1 MKTVQ
6 INLWLAIF
14 LSIVLLL
21 DCQKTLSSEEEGLSA
36 LLPTASE
43 IDNWKRNLDF
53 EEYKGEDLF
62 FYINGGAEIYHEYGF
77 ERVIVQDY
85 QNLNGRSASLEV
97 YKMSSPDSAYGMY
110 TFKSSGKGQ
119 ELNVGHGCKLQDYY
133 LNFWKGQYLVT
144 ITGFDAETE
153 TIDGLKSIA
162 NVVDKKIR
170 TQANAEM
177 PVIYS
182 RLPQEDLDA
191 QSIKYFKG
199 NLGLVNSY
207 PFANTDI
214 FKIQEGIKGTY
225 SDGYDIYILEYKD
238 AEASQ
243 MAFDSAK
250 KDFKDAVKYQNVAA
264 GQDHIKLEDDSGIQ
278 IVVQPYRTFIL
289 IVLSANS
296 SHQSNQI
303 LKNLQDHL
311 NRIIHKSC

>member
-1 MKTVQ
+1 MKSVK
-6 INLWLAIF
+6 INLWLTIF
-14 LSIVLLL
+14 LSLVLFL
-21 DCQKTLSSEEEGLSA
+21 DSQNATSRAEEGLSA

-85 QNLNGRSASLEV
+85 QNRNGRSASLEV
-97 YKMSSPDSAYGMY
+97 YKMSSADSAYGMY

-191 QSIKYFKG
+191 QSVKYFMG

-225 SDGYDIYILEYKD
+225 SDGYDIYILEYKN

-243 MAFDSAK
+243 MAFDNAK
-250 KDFKDAVKYQNVAA
+250 KEFKDAVKYQNITA
-264 GQDHIKLEDDSGIQ
+264 GQDHIEIEDDSGIQ
-278 IVVQPYRTFIL
+278 IVVQPYHTFIL
-289 IVLSANS
+289 IVLGT
-296 SHQSNQI
+296 QSPEQATQI
-303 LKNLQDHL
+303 LENLKNHI
-311 NRIIHKSC
+311 N

>member
-6 INLWLAIF
+6 IIFCLAIF
-14 LSIVLLL
+14 SSLVLFLN
-21 DCQKTLSSEEEGLSA
+21 CQNAASHEEEGLRA

-43 IDNWKRNLDF
+43 IDNWERYLDF

-85 QNLNGRSASLEV
+85 KSPNGRSASLEV

-144 ITGFDAETE
+144 ITGFDAEKE

-162 NVVDKKIR
+162 NAVDKKIR

-182 RLPQEDLDA
+182 RLPQKDLET
-191 QSIKYFKG
+191 QSVKYFKG

-214 FKIQEGIKGTY
+214 FKIQDGIKGTY
-225 SDGYDIYILEYKD
+225 LAGYDIYILEYKN

-243 MAFDSAK
+243 RAFDSAK
-250 KDFKDAVKYQNVAA
+250 KDFKTAVKYQNVTA
-264 GQDHIKLEDDSGIQ
+264 GQDRIELEDDSGIQ
-278 IVVQPYRTFIL
+278 IVVQPYRNFIL
-289 IVLSANS
+289 IVLGTKSPERAY
-296 SHQSNQI
+296 QI
-303 LKNLQDHL
+303 LKDLRNHL
-311 NRIIHKSC
+311 N

>member
-1 MKTVQ
+1 
-6 INLWLAIF
+6 
-14 LSIVLLL
+14 L
-21 DCQKTLSSEEEGLSA
+21 DCQNASSREEEGLSL

-43 IDNWKRNLDF
+43 IDNWERNLDF

-85 QNLNGRSASLEV
+85 QNQNGRSASLEV

-119 ELNVGHGCKLQDYY
+119 ELTVGHGCKLQDYY

-144 ITGFDAETE
+144 ITGFDAEKE

-162 NVVDKKIR
+162 NVVDKKIQ

-177 PVIYS
+177 PVIHS

-191 QSIKYFKG
+191 QSVKYFKG

-225 SDGYDIYILEYKD
+225 SNGYDIYILEYKD

-243 MAFDSAK
+243 MAFDSVK
-250 KDFKDAVKYQNVAA
+250 KDFKDTVKYQNVTI
-264 GQDHIKLEDDSGIQ
+264 GQDRIELEDDSGIQ
-278 IVVQPYRTFIL
+278 IVVQPYRSFIL
-289 IVLSANS
+289 IVLGTKSPA
-296 SHQSNQI
+296 QATQI
-303 LKNLQDHL
+303 LKNLKNHI
-311 NRIIHKSC
+311 N

>member
-1 MKTVQ
+1 
-6 INLWLAIF
+6 
-14 LSIVLLL
+14 
-21 DCQKTLSSEEEGLSA
+21 
-36 LLPTASE
+36 
-43 IDNWKRNLDF
+43 
-53 EEYKGEDLF
+53 DLF

-85 QNLNGRSASLEV
+85 QNRNGRSASLEV

-119 ELNVGHGCKLQDYY
+119 ELTVGHGCKLQDYY

-144 ITGFDAETE
+144 ITGFDSEKE

-162 NVVDKKIR
+162 NVVDKKIQ
-170 TQANAEM
+170 TQVNAEM

-225 SDGYDIYILEYKD
+225 LNGYDIYILEYKD

-243 MAFDSAK
+243 MAFDSVK
-250 KDFKDAVKYQNVAA
+250 KDFKDTAKYQNVTT
-264 GQDHIKLEDDSGIQ
+264 GQDHIELEDDSGIQ
-278 IVVQPYRTFIL
+278 IVVQPYRSFIL
-289 IVLSANS
+289 IVLGTKSPA
-296 SHQSNQI
+296 QATQI
-303 LKNLQDHL
+303 LKNLKNHI
-311 NRIIHKSC
+311 N

>member
-14 LSIVLLL
+14 LSLVLSL
-21 DCQKTLSSEEEGLSA
+21 DCQNASSHEEEGLSL

-43 IDNWKRNLDF
+43 IDNWERNLDF

-85 QNLNGRSASLEV
+85 QNRNGRSASLEV

-119 ELNVGHGCKLQDYY
+119 ELTVGHGCKLQDYY

-144 ITGFDAETE
+144 ITGFDAEKE

-162 NVVDKKIR
+162 NVVDKKIQ

-177 PVIYS
+177 PVIHS

-191 QSIKYFKG
+191 QSVKYFKG

-225 SDGYDIYILEYKD
+225 SNGYDIYILEYKD

-243 MAFDSAK
+243 MAFDSVK
-250 KDFKDAVKYQNVAA
+250 KDFKDTVKYQNVTI
-264 GQDHIKLEDDSGIQ
+264 GQDRIELEDDSGIQ
-278 IVVQPYRTFIL
+278 IVVQPYRSFIL
-289 IVLSANS
+289 IVLGTKSPA
-296 SHQSNQI
+296 QATQI
-303 LKNLQDHL
+303 LKNLKNHI
-311 NRIIHKSC
+311 N

>member
-6 INLWLAIF
+6 IIFCLAIF
-14 LSIVLLL
+14 SSLVLFLN
-21 DCQKTLSSEEEGLSA
+21 CQNVSSHEEEGLRA

-43 IDNWKRNLDF
+43 IDNWERYLDF

-85 QNLNGRSASLEV
+85 KSPNGRSASLEI

-119 ELNVGHGCKLQDYY
+119 ELNVGQECKLQDYY

-144 ITGFDAETE
+144 ITGFDAEKE

-162 NVVDKKIR
+162 NAMDKKIR

-177 PVIYS
+177 PVICS
-182 RLPQEDLDA
+182 RLPQEDLDR
-191 QSIKYFKG
+191 QNIKYFKG

-214 FKIQEGIKGTY
+214 LKIQEGIKGTY
-225 SDGYDIYILEYKD
+225 SAGYDIYILEYKD
-238 AEASQ
+238 AESSQ
-243 MAFDSAK
+243 RAFDSAK
-250 KDFKDAVKYQNVAA
+250 KDFKAAVKYQNVTT
-264 GQDHIKLEDDSGIQ
+264 GQDRIELEDDSGIQ

-289 IVLSANS
+289 IVLGTKSPERA
-296 SHQSNQI
+296 NQI
-303 LKNLQDHL
+303 LKNLKAHL
-311 NRIIHKSC
+311 KDGN

>member
-14 LSIVLLL
+14 LSLVLSL
-21 DCQKTLSSEEEGLSA
+21 DCQNASSREEEGLSL

-43 IDNWKRNLDF
+43 IDNWERNLDF

-85 QNLNGRSASLEV
+85 QNRNGRSASLEV

-119 ELNVGHGCKLQDYY
+119 ELTVGHGCKLQDYY

-144 ITGFDAETE
+144 ITGFDSEKE

-162 NVVDKKIR
+162 NVVDKKIQ

-177 PVIYS
+177 PVIHS

-191 QSIKYFKG
+191 QSVKYFKG

-225 SDGYDIYILEYKD
+225 SNGYDIYILEYKD

-243 MAFDSAK
+243 MAFDSVK
-250 KDFKDAVKYQNVAA
+250 KDFKDAVKYQNVTT
-264 GQDHIKLEDDSGIQ
+264 GQGHIELEDDSGTQ
-278 IVVQPYRTFIL
+278 IVVQPYRSFIL
-289 IVLSANS
+289 IVLGTKSPA
-296 SHQSNQI
+296 QATQI
-303 LKNLQDHL
+303 LKNLKNHI
-311 NRIIHKSC
+311 N

>member
-1 MKTVQ
+1 MKSVK
-6 INLWLAIF
+6 INLWLTIF
-14 LSIVLLL
+14 LSLVLFL
-21 DCQKTLSSEEEGLSA
+21 DSQNATSRAEEGLSA

-85 QNLNGRSASLEV
+85 QNRNGRSASLEV
-97 YKMSSPDSAYGMY
+97 YKMSSADSAYGMY

-191 QSIKYFKG
+191 QSVKYFMG

-225 SDGYDIYILEYKD
+225 SDGYDIYILEYKN

-250 KDFKDAVKYQNVAA
+250 KEFKDAVKYQNITA
-264 GQDHIKLEDDSGIQ
+264 GQDHIEIEDDSGIQ
-278 IVVQPYRTFIL
+278 IVVQPYHTFIL
-289 IVLSANS
+289 IVLGT
-296 SHQSNQI
+296 QSPEQATQI
-303 LKNLQDHL
+303 LENLKNHI
-311 NRIIHKSC
+311 N

>member
-14 LSIVLLL
+14 LSLVLSL
-21 DCQKTLSSEEEGLSA
+21 DCQNASSREEEGLSL

-43 IDNWKRNLDF
+43 IDNWERNLDF

-85 QNLNGRSASLEV
+85 QNRNGRSASLEV

-119 ELNVGHGCKLQDYY
+119 ELTVGHGCKLQDYY

-144 ITGFDAETE
+144 ITGFDAEKE

-162 NVVDKKIR
+162 NVVDKKIQ

-191 QSIKYFKG
+191 QSVKYFKG

-225 SDGYDIYILEYKD
+225 LNGYDIYILEYKD

-243 MAFDSAK
+243 MAFDSVK
-250 KDFKDAVKYQNVAA
+250 KDFKDTVKYQNVTT
-264 GQDHIKLEDDSGIQ
+264 GQDRIELEDDSGIQ
-278 IVVQPYRTFIL
+278 IVVQPYRSFIL
-289 IVLSANS
+289 IVLGTKSPA
-296 SHQSNQI
+296 QATQI
-303 LKNLQDHL
+303 LKNLKNHI
-311 NRIIHKSC
+311 N

>member
-1 MKTVQ
+1 M
-6 INLWLAIF
+6 
-14 LSIVLLL
+14 
-21 DCQKTLSSEEEGLSA
+21 DCQNASSREEEGLSL

-43 IDNWKRNLDF
+43 IDNWERNLDF

-85 QNLNGRSASLEV
+85 QNRNGRSASLEV

-119 ELNVGHGCKLQDYY
+119 ELTVGHGCKLQDYY

-144 ITGFDAETE
+144 ITGFDAEKE

-162 NVVDKKIR
+162 NVVDKKIQ

-177 PVIYS
+177 PVIHS

-191 QSIKYFKG
+191 QSVKYFKG

-225 SDGYDIYILEYKD
+225 SNGYDIYILEYKD

-243 MAFDSAK
+243 MAFDSVK
-250 KDFKDAVKYQNVAA
+250 KDFKDTVKYQNVTI
-264 GQDHIKLEDDSGIQ
+264 GQDRIELEDDSGIQ
-278 IVVQPYRTFIL
+278 IVVQPYRSFIL
-289 IVLSANS
+289 IVLGTKSPA
-296 SHQSNQI
+296 QATQI
-303 LKNLQDHL
+303 LKNLKNHI
-311 NRIIHKSC
+311 N

>member
-1 MKTVQ
+1 MKTFQ

-14 LSIVLLL
+14 LSLVLSL
-21 DCQKTLSSEEEGLSA
+21 DCQNASSHKEEGLRA

-43 IDNWKRNLDF
+43 IDNWERNLDF
-53 EEYKGEDLF
+53 EEYKDEDLF
-62 FYINGGAEIYHEYGF
+62 FYINGGAEIYQEYGF

-85 QNLNGRSASLEV
+85 QNQNGRSASLEI
-97 YKMSSPDSAYGMY
+97 YKMSSQDSAYGMY
-110 TFKSSGKGQ
+110 TFKSSGNGQ
-119 ELNVGHGCKLQDYY
+119 ELNVGYGCKLQDYY

-144 ITGFDAETE
+144 ITGFDAEKE

-162 NVVDKKIR
+162 NAVDKKIQ

-191 QSIKYFKG
+191 QSVKYFKG
-199 NLGLVNSY
+199 NLGLMNSY

-214 FKIQEGIKGTY
+214 FKIQEGIKSAY

-250 KDFKDAVKYQNVAA
+250 KDFKDAVKYQNVTAS
-264 GQDHIKLEDDSGIQ
+264 QDHIELEDDSGIQ

-289 IVLSANS
+289 IVLGTKSPEHA
-296 SHQSNQI
+296 NQI
-303 LKNLQDHL
+303 LKNLRDHL
-311 NRIIHKSC
+311 N

>member
-1 MKTVQ
+1 
-6 INLWLAIF
+6 
-14 LSIVLLL
+14 L
-21 DCQKTLSSEEEGLSA
+21 DCQNASSREEEGLSL

-43 IDNWKRNLDF
+43 IDNWERNLDF

-85 QNLNGRSASLEV
+85 QNRNGRSASLEV

-119 ELNVGHGCKLQDYY
+119 ELTVGHGCKLQDYY

-144 ITGFDAETE
+144 ITGFDAEKE

-162 NVVDKKIR
+162 NVVDKKIQ

-177 PVIYS
+177 PVIHS

-191 QSIKYFKG
+191 QSVKYFKG

-225 SDGYDIYILEYKD
+225 SNGYDIYILEYKD

-243 MAFDSAK
+243 MAFDSVK
-250 KDFKDAVKYQNVAA
+250 KDFKDTVKYQNVTI
-264 GQDHIKLEDDSGIQ
+264 GQDRIELEDDSGIQ
-278 IVVQPYRTFIL
+278 IVVQPYRSFIL
-289 IVLSANS
+289 IVLGTKSPA
-296 SHQSNQI
+296 QATQI
-303 LKNLQDHL
+303 LKNLKNHI
-311 NRIIHKSC
+311 N

>member
-6 INLWLAIF
+6 IIFCLAIF
-14 LSIVLLL
+14 SSLVLFLN
-21 DCQKTLSSEEEGLSA
+21 CQNASSHEEEGLRA

-43 IDNWKRNLDF
+43 IDNWERYLDF

-85 QNLNGRSASLEV
+85 KSPNGRSASLEV

-144 ITGFDAETE
+144 ITGFDAEKE

-162 NVVDKKIR
+162 NAVDKKIR

-182 RLPQEDLDA
+182 RLPQKDLET
-191 QSIKYFKG
+191 QSVKYFKG

-214 FKIQEGIKGTY
+214 FKIQDGIKGTY
-225 SDGYDIYILEYKD
+225 LAGYDIYILEYKN

-243 MAFDSAK
+243 RAFDSAK
-250 KDFKDAVKYQNVAA
+250 KDFKTAVKYQNVTA
-264 GQDHIKLEDDSGIQ
+264 GQDRIELEDDSGIQ
-278 IVVQPYRTFIL
+278 IVVQPYRNFIL
-289 IVLSANS
+289 IVLGTKSPERAY
-296 SHQSNQI
+296 QI
-303 LKNLQDHL
+303 FKNLRNHL
-311 NRIIHKSC
+311 N

>member
-1 MKTVQ
+1 M
-6 INLWLAIF
+6 
-14 LSIVLLL
+14 
-21 DCQKTLSSEEEGLSA
+21 
-36 LLPTASE
+36 PTASE
-43 IDNWKRNLDF
+43 IDNWERNLDF

-85 QNLNGRSASLEV
+85 QNRNGRSASLEV

-119 ELNVGHGCKLQDYY
+119 ELTVGHGCKLQDYY

-144 ITGFDAETE
+144 ITGFDAEKE

-162 NVVDKKIR
+162 NVVDKKIQ

-177 PVIYS
+177 PVIHS

-191 QSIKYFKG
+191 QSVKYFKG

-225 SDGYDIYILEYKD
+225 SNGYDIYILEYKD

-243 MAFDSAK
+243 MAFDSVK
-250 KDFKDAVKYQNVAA
+250 KDFKDTVKYQNVTI
-264 GQDHIKLEDDSGIQ
+264 GQDRIELEDDSGIQ
-278 IVVQPYRTFIL
+278 IVVQPYRSFIL
-289 IVLSANS
+289 IVLGTKSPA
-296 SHQSNQI
+296 QATQI
-303 LKNLQDHL
+303 LKNLKNHI
-311 NRIIHKSC
+311 N

>member
-6 INLWLAIF
+6 IIFCLAIF
-14 LSIVLLL
+14 SSLVLFLN
-21 DCQKTLSSEEEGLSA
+21 CQNAASHEEEGLRA

-43 IDNWKRNLDF
+43 IDNWERYLDF

-85 QNLNGRSASLEV
+85 KSPNGRSASLEV

-144 ITGFDAETE
+144 ITGFDAEKE

-162 NVVDKKIR
+162 NAVDKKIR

-182 RLPQEDLDA
+182 RLPQKDLET
-191 QSIKYFKG
+191 QSVKYFKG

-214 FKIQEGIKGTY
+214 FKIQDGIKGTY
-225 SDGYDIYILEYKD
+225 LAGYDIYILEYKN

-243 MAFDSAK
+243 RAFDSAK
-250 KDFKDAVKYQNVAA
+250 KDFKTAVKYQNVTA
-264 GQDHIKLEDDSGIQ
+264 GQDRIELEDDSGIQ
-278 IVVQPYRTFIL
+278 IVVQPYRNFIL
-289 IVLSANS
+289 IVLGTKSPERAM
-296 SHQSNQI
+296 QI
-303 LKNLQDHL
+303 LKNHL
-311 NRIIHKSC
+311 N